1 MISLGRCDGSCNI
14 VKDPTGRTYA
24 PYKKENVNLRVFNM
38 IIGRHESKIL
48 IKHILRNCGC
58 KSDGRR
64 CNSNEKWFQ

>member
-48 IKHILRNCGC
+48 IKHIL
-58 KSDGRR
+58 
-64 CNSNEKWFQ
+64 